1 MVSSIMLNLLSHGCR
16 LDGKVCPAL
25 RSPGEETPG
34 LRTVLLM
41 TQLMTEELAWS
52 THMWVSGSAPKIHGL
67 PPGTLLE
74 CFSFSSALN

>member
-16 LDGKVCPAL
+16 LDGEVCPAL

-41 TQLMTEELAWS
+41 TQLMTELAWS
-52 THMWVSGSAPKIHGL
+52 THMWLSDGAPKIHVL

-74 CFSFSSALN
+74 CFAFSSALN